1 MHNIKEIRKNLDF
14 FKKKISERN
23 SLINFD
29 ELIILDEKNRDLIQ
43 QKEKKEQE
51 KKILSK
57 SKDPSNFVK
66 SKNLSEEIDKIVQNQ
81 IIQQNKIYKILSNIP
96 NIAKDEVPIGRD
108 EKSNKIIKQNG
119 NIKKFNFTIK
129 SG

>member
-81 IIQQNKIYKILSNIP
+81 IIQQNKIYKILSNILP
-96 NIAKDEVPIGRD
+96 ISKRLSSLLVEPFNIMPIG
-108 EKSNKIIKQNG
+108 SLFIKYGKDKLQPF
-119 NIKKFNFTIK
+119 I
-129 SG
+129 